1 MSSTSLI
8 NPYLQARQ
16 LLTLSQQRV
25 ADEAMVSVSCVRYNE
40 QGLFLHPI
48 PKLTDYF
55 ARLFRREA
63 LTKNYYRFQRRMRQ
77 KNRKLW
83 LLPEPNIFQE
93 PIRATFKFNG
103 LGVTRFCKLYCCQSV
118 LLYQPKVL
126 IGTDLGHI
134 LLASGFTPVQLQ
146 ELHDRL
152 QEYHD
157 RRNGVAD
164 SNADGT
170 EILRDGTGADG
181 RTGFQPFGPERPDS
195 SLDFRQAAGQRIT

>member
-16 LLTLSQQRV
+16 LLTLSQQEV
-25 ADEAMVSVSCVRYNE
+25 ADGAIVSVSCVRYNE

-63 LTKNYYRFQRRMRQ
+63 LVRNYYRFQRRTRQ
-77 KNRKLW
+77 ENRKLW
-83 LLPEPNIFQE
+83 LLPEPNIFRE
-93 PIRATFKFNG
+93 PIRDTFKFNG

-126 IGTDLGHI
+126 IGTDLGKI

-157 RRNGVAD
+157 RRNGVANN
-164 SNADGT
+164 NADGT
-170 EILRDGTGADG
+170 EILRDGSGSDG
-181 RTGFQPFGPERPDS
+181 RTGFQPFGTEGPS
-195 SLDFRQAAGQRIT
+195 GSLDFGQVGGQRIT